1 MTAMEDKKTILG
13 KAAEA
18 SKSSQEIKFNPKVE
32 SDELEKLYNEK
43 LRTDKLNKAILAS
56 LG

>member
-1 MTAMEDKKTILG
+1 MEDKKTILG